1 MDIINVLP
9 YCFWAMVSIMLA
21 RVCVFVLDIPIF
33 NEMLGLDRERRK
45 IAEKFKLTLESDKDR
60 ERVNKKIALY
70 NLGAILYIVFAGGL
84 IYFILIPGITE
95 WLN

>member
-9 YCFWAMVSIMLA
+9 YCFGAMVSIMLA

-70 NLGAILYIVFAGGL
+70 NLVAILYMVYAGSI
-84 IYFILIPGITE
+84 IYFFLILK
-95 WLN
+95 

>member
-1 MDIINVLP
+1 MNIINVLP
-9 YCFWAMVSIMLA
+9 YFFGIIVSIMLA

-70 NLGAILYIVFAGGL
+70 NLGSILYMFIAGSI
-84 IYFILIPGITE
+84 IYFFLILK
-95 WLN
+95 